1 MARIEWVKQRLN
13 NWALWKVQEGSGG
26 MGFASQSS
34 FLNSAPGES
43 RPEARIPIDEI
54 DASVT
59 NEAVESLKVP
69 RPHLYRVLQCMYP
82 RGIGAKATARECECA
97 ESTVYSLLSV
107 ADGVLA
113 NWFRER
119 ADATAAKR
127 SAYLATRGC
136 SRT

>member
-34 FLNSAPGES
+34 FLNNAPGES
-43 RPEARIPIDEI
+43 RPESRIPIDEI

-69 RPHLYRVLQCMYP
+69 RPHLYRVLQCIYP
-82 RGIGAKATARECECA
+82 RGMGVKATARECDCQ
-97 ESTVYSLLSV
+97 ESNVYSLLGI

-113 NWFRER
+113 TWFRDRLEKQQAAR
-119 ADATAAKR
+119 DALRRGFTA
-127 SAYLATRGC
+127 
-136 SRT
+136 